1 VNPMATQAQIDPA
14 DMSARRLIG
23 ETATWTGRI
32 TLLWL
37 RRRFLV
43 LAGAVALAAS
53 VILVLLIPKSYKS
66 TARIMPPEQTN
77 GASSMLA
84 LASRSST
91 LNPISLLA
99 SGVLGN
105 HSTTALFVSLLQSG
119 TVSDHLV
126 KRFELQHVYHKR
138 YRIDAAKRLARNT
151 EITDDKRSGV
161 ITIQVSDHDPHR
173 ARDIAQAYLDELNN
187 LVRQTSNSSA
197 HQERTFLQQR
207 LGGATA
213 DLSRAQIA
221 LSEYSTKN
229 NTIDLKEQTR
239 AMVDAA
245 ARLEGEMVLAQSTLN
260 SLRQI
265 YGDNNIRVREAQ
277 ARIATLQR
285 ELRKI
290 GGSSSAVSPTS
301 SLSPDAGEEIYP
313 PLRQVPRLAVQ
324 YADLYRTVRVQ
335 ETLFEML
342 TQQYEAARIEE
353 AKDIPAVN
361 IIDSPGFPEKKAFPP
376 RALFVSLTTLAAIAG
391 SATWILLSAKW
402 NSLPLDDSRRILA
415 QDIARTTREWVA
427 QRRRGNG

>member
-1 VNPMATQAQIDPA
+1 MATQVQIDPA
-14 DMSARRLIG
+14 GTNSNSLLG

-37 RRRFLV
+37 RRRSL
-43 LAGAVALAAS
+43 ALAATVALGLS
-53 VILVLLIPKSYKS
+53 AVTVLLIPKSYKS
-66 TARIMPPEQTN
+66 TAQIMPPEQTN
-77 GASSMLA
+77 GTSSLLA

-91 LNPISLLA
+91 LNPLSLLT

-119 TVSDHLV
+119 TISDHLV
-126 KRFELQHVYHKR
+126 ERFQLQHVYHKR
-138 YRIDAAKRLARNT
+138 YRVDAGKRLARNT
-151 EITDDKRSGV
+151 EIVDDKRSGV

-173 ARDIAQAYLDELNN
+173 ARELAQAYLDELNK
-187 LVRQTSNSSA
+187 LVRNTSNSSA
-197 HQERTFLQQR
+197 HQERIFLEQR
-207 LGGATA
+207 LEAATA
-213 DLSRAQIA
+213 DLARAQIA

-245 ARLEGEMVLAQSTLN
+245 ARFEGEMVLAQSTLS

-265 YGDNNIRVREAQ
+265 YGDNNVRVRGAE
-277 ARIATLQR
+277 ARIAILQR
-285 ELRKI
+285 ELRRI
-290 GGSSSAVSPTS
+290 SGFPSVVPMASDRALGQGA
-301 SLSPDAGEEIYP
+301 EIYP

-353 AKDIPAVN
+353 AKDIPAVK
-361 IIDSPGFPEKKAFPP
+361 IIDTPGLPERKSFPP
-376 RALFVSLTTLAAIAG
+376 RALLVSLMTLAAVAS
-391 SATWILLSAKW
+391 SATWILLSARW
-402 NSLPLDDSRRILA
+402 NALPVDDSRRMLA
-415 QDIARTTREWVA
+415 RDIGRVA
-427 QRRRGNG
+427 QAWRAQIRGSDR

>member
-1 VNPMATQAQIDPA
+1 MNPMATQAQIDPA
-14 DMSARRLIG
+14 EISAGRLIG

-32 TLLWL
+32 TLIWL
-37 RRRFLV
+37 RRRFLM
-43 LAGAVALAAS
+43 LASAVALAVS

-99 SGVLGN
+99 SGILGN

-126 KRFELQHVYHKR
+126 QRFQLQHVYHKR

-151 EITDDKRSGV
+151 EIADDKRSGV
-161 ITIQVSDHDPHR
+161 ITIQVSDHDPRR
-173 ARDIAQAYLDELNN
+173 ARDIVQAYLDELNN

-197 HQERTFLQQR
+197 HQERTFLEQR

-290 GGSSSAVSPTS
+290 GGSSSTVSPTS
-301 SLSPDAGEEIYP
+301 SLSLEAGEEIYP
-313 PLRQVPRLAVQ
+313 PLRQVPRLAVK

-361 IIDSPGFPEKKAFPP
+361 IIDSPGVPEKKAFPP
-376 RALFVSLTTLAAIAG
+376 RALFVSLTTLAALAG

-402 NSLPLDDSRRILA
+402 NALPLDDSRRILTR
-415 QDIARTTREWVA
+415 DVARTAREWAA
-427 QRRRGNG
+427 QRRRGRA